1 MEFRI
6 WAQTTPQKKIY
17 LHMFPMPQL
26 GLAAARHA
34 DPRGVG
40 PQVAAV
46 LLLEEVLRENQPLEL
61 RVLVLVRILE
71 QEAKNG

>member
-1 MEFRI
+1 
-6 WAQTTPQKKIY
+6 
-17 LHMFPMPQL
+17 MFPMPQL
-26 GLAAARHA
+26 GLAAARYA

-46 LLLEEVLRENQPLEL
+46 LLLEEVLRENQPLKL

-71 QEAKNG
+71 QEAENGNRWILKQTDIFVK